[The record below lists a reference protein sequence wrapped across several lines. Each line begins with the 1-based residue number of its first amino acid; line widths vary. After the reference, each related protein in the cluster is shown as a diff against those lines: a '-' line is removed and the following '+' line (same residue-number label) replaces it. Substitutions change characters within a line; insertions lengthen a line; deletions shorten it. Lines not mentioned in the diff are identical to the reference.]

1 MKETVITRKIKVTQV
16 ETMALDTE
24 TAEVSIQ
31 VYTLTGKIE
40 TNEEKLLKHIQKN
53 FDTNTLKNVVINS
66 VSVRTHTYKMSEK
79 QFALHGELVSVGEG
93 S

>member
-16 ETMALDTE
+16 ETMTLDTE
-24 TAEVSIQ
+24 TAEVTIQ

-40 TNEEKLLKHIQKN
+40 TNEEKLLKRIQKN
-53 FDTNTLKNVVINS
+53 FDTDTMKNVVITS
-66 VSVRTHTYKMSEK
+66 VTVRTHTYSMTEK
-79 QFALHGELVSVGEG
+79 QFALHGELLSVGEG